1 MVTKICVK
9 DLQSVDGYCFDAGRE
24 YQISWNDLMGKVE
37 MYLDEERLYYMG
49 RLTLDEIRENFI

>member
-24 YQISWNDLMGKVE
+24 YQISWNDLIGKVE
-37 MYLDEERLYYMG
+37 MYLDEGLCYMG